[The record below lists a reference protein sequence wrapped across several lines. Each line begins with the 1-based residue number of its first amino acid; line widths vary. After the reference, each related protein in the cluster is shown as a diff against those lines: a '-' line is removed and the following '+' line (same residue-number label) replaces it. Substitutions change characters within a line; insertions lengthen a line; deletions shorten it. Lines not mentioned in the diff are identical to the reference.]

1 MEALLRTGARN
12 VSQIDELLRAAEDES
27 DSESPFR
34 VVRILLATQR
44 NSVLEHFLNKQG
56 LCLLHRWLSEWSSVE
71 TIECL
76 KLLRQLP
83 VTKEQL
89 TSNAD
94 LCRRLR
100 KISKSN
106 ADANAAVIAK
116 EVVEQ
121 WKAEVLGGRG
131 DLFHREE
138 KSHKENA
145 DKHSEINQDAEPKKV
160 VEIGRKLLKIPTK
173 SGSSGKTS
181 SVSMS
186 SIRSSCSKNIFEG

>member
-1 MEALLRTGARN
+1 M
-12 VSQIDELLRAAEDES
+12 
-27 DSESPFR
+27 
-34 VVRILLATQR
+34 
-44 NSVLEHFLNKQG
+44 
-56 LCLLHRWLSEWSSVE
+56 E

-181 SVSMS
+181 SASMS